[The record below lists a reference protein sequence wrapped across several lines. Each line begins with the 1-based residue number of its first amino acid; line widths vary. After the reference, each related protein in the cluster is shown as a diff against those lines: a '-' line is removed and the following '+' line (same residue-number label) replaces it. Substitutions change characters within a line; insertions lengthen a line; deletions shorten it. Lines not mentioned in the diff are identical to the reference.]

1 MISNTLQQMHPGA
14 LQERLQIRI
23 KRLWLL
29 LLKLLRKISE
39 DVAEQNLLRS
49 QFNQFFMKK
58 GLFALPQ
65 VQLDAVTMSPIDW
78 WFSYGGETPELAEV
92 AKKILSQPISSSSA
106 KRNWSTY
113 AFIHSVKRNILQNWA
128 ALQVGYGSLFAG
140 LSNLVPRSERSSSS
154 ATML

>member
-1 MISNTLQQMHPGA
+1 MVAVIEA
-14 LQERLQIRI
+14 FE
-23 KRLWLL
+23 
-29 LLKLLRKISE
+29 KISE

-92 AKKILSQPISSSSA
+92 AKKILS
-106 KRNWSTY
+106 
-113 AFIHSVKRNILQNWA
+113 
-128 ALQVGYGSLFAG
+128 
-140 LSNLVPRSERSSSS
+140 
-154 ATML
+154 

>member
-49 QFNQFFMKK
+49 QFNQFVMKK

-92 AKKILSQPISSSSA
+92 AKKILS
-106 KRNWSTY
+106 
-113 AFIHSVKRNILQNWA
+113 
-128 ALQVGYGSLFAG
+128 
-140 LSNLVPRSERSSSS
+140 
-154 ATML
+154 